1 MFRLFLEATL
11 QVLVVSIIVGAGL
24 PGVFALGVR
33 WMAAGAG
40 GDAETSHAAARP
52 AFTAL
57 AIACF
62 VVVLAVIAAGLSIV
76 VSSGFGYTVSF
87 QHIIPVFTKK
97 G

>member
-1 MFRLFLEATL
+1 MLQLFLAATA

-52 AFTAL
+52 ACTAL
-57 AIACF
+57 AVLCF
-62 VVVLAVIAAGLSIV
+62 ALVLAVIAAGLAILI
-76 VSSGFGYTVSF
+76 SSGLGYTVSF
-87 QHIIPVFTKK
+87 DHVLPTFMKK